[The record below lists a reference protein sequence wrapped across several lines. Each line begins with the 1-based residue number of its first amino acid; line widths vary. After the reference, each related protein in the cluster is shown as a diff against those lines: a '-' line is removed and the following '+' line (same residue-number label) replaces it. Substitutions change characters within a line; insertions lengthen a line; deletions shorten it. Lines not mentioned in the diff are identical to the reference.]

1 MLESEKVHEALRTS
15 LKSISD
21 LMDADYEAVHKELM
35 RELGDN
41 ESASGTYRYNIDL
54 VIKVDIDKQTITVQS
69 KTQWP
74 KEKWGHNE
82 KLGFKGLIDKPIENP
97 LPGVTD
103 DFGREPDEDSDGED
117 SKD

>member
-21 LMDADYEAVHKELM
+21 LMDADYEEVHSELM

-41 ESASGTYRYNIDL
+41 ESASATYRYNIDL
-54 VIKVDIDKQTITVQS
+54 VIKVDIDKQTITVQTKS
-69 KTQWP
+69 QWP
-74 KEKWGHNE
+74 KEKFGHNE
-82 KLGFKGLIDKPIENP
+82 KQGFKGLIDKPIENP

-103 DFGREPDEDSDGED
+103 DFGREPETEDEK
-117 SKD
+117 KDN